1 MNNKYEFKRSFYYEA
16 EKAVKDN
23 NISFILGARKCG
35 KTVCMHQLEN
45 SFENAVYLDM
55 KSEFDT
61 DEKRRN
67 AVNGILKNIANNDS
81 IVYLIDEATY
91 MATPDKDI
99 AKIAGAFSEYDNHN
113 TKVVFSGSQSKALE
127 FWGHIACGVNAAFI
141 KTSFLSYPEW
151 LAFKGTAEV
160 S

>member
-1 MNNKYEFKRSFYYEA
+1 MMNKYNFKRSFYYEV
-16 EKAVKDN
+16 EKAIKESS
-23 NISFILGARKCG
+23 ISFILGPRKCG
-35 KTVCMHQLEN
+35 KTVCMHQLEDALD
-45 SFENAVYLDM
+45 NAVYVDM

-91 MATPDKDI
+91 MPTPDKDI
-99 AKIAGAFSEYDNHN
+99 ARIAGAFSEYDNQN

-127 FWGHIACGVNAAFI
+127 FWGHIACGGNAALM
-141 KTSFLSYPEW
+141 KQLYPT
-151 LAFKGTAEV
+151 GNQ
-160 S
+160 